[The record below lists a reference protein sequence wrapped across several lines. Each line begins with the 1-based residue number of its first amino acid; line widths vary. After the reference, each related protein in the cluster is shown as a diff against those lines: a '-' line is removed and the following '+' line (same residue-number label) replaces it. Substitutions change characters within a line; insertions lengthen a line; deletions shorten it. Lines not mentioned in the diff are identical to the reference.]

1 MDKKKVF
8 IPMSIVAI
16 VAAVGIGYYTGHS
29 TAVSDQAQM
38 PAQAEVREHTEPQ
51 SEQHEAAGIM
61 LTSAENELTPATG
74 EPEATEEA
82 VIIGEAETEPEE
94 TPVPITETPA
104 PVDEESERLEATE
117 EELNALFE
125 QVFQYCHKPI
135 EGIPAYE
142 AGLDVWTEFEAGQ
155 ISGYLESNRGD
166 LDYVLPSG
174 YISLYRDWRSGIT
187 AKFNYLFELNYR
199 DTHSIYSEYTY
210 SEDKWISAE
219 TGHIETLYKKYTT
232 GTLALIYKDKLPT
245 SLTRDYK
252 DLYKAW
258 RVGYLA
264 SLKAVEEAPV
274 ETPSPAP
281 VEEAP
286 VENPSPAPV
295 KEVEYTYTS
304 VNETV
309 YATGAANIRT
319 IPTSSNNSPVG
330 QTQVGASYT
339 RIGIGT
345 GAATGYSLL
354 EINGQQYWVYSN
366 YLTKNPPSN
375 SSGGSTSGGSSQ
387 STGDFS
393 SLPSDVR
400 EYIADSTF
408 SEYTY
413 DKLFSEATRRG
424 YSSIEDYIRYLIQCQ
439 EENLEIAAEDDGGT
453 NDGSDKLDPSR
464 YEGII
469 GG

>member
-8 IPMSIVAI
+8 IPMSIAAI

-38 PAQAEVREHTEPQ
+38 PAQAEVREYAAPQ
-51 SEQHEAAGIM
+51 NEQREAAGIM

-74 EPEATEEA
+74 EPEATEE
-82 VIIGEAETEPEE
+82 TEPEE

-104 PVDEESERLEATE
+104 PADEEPERPEATE

-125 QVFQYCHKPI
+125 QVFQYCHTPI

-174 YISLYRDWRSGIT
+174 YISLYRAWRSGIT

-232 GTLALIYKDKLPT
+232 GTLALLYKDELPT

-264 SLKAVEEAPV
+264 SLEAVEEVVEEAPV
-274 ETPSPAP
+274 ET
-281 VEEAP
+281 
-286 VENPSPAPV
+286 PSPAPV

-319 IPTSSNNSPVG
+319 IPTSNNNSPVG

-354 EINGQQYWVYSN
+354 EINGQQLWVYSE
-366 YLTKNPPSN
+366 YLIKNPPSN
-375 SSGGSTSGGSSQ
+375 SSGGSASGGSTSGGSTSDGSTSGGSSQ

-400 EYIADSTF
+400 EFIAEVF
-408 SEYTY
+408 SGKSY
-413 DKLFSEATRRG
+413 DELFSKATRFG
-424 YSSIEDYIRYLIQCQ
+424 FSSVEDYIRYLMQCQ
-439 EENLEIAAEDDGGT
+439 EENAEVLAEDPGGV
-453 NDGSDKLDPSR
+453 NDGSDTFDPSR
-464 YEGII
+464 YEGVIF
-469 GG
+469 G